1 MNQFLSNPLFLFT
14 LLFISFTFS
23 CFCLYLVL
31 KTTKINKTRLDRLI
45 NTENSL
51 KTVDLTHQISHVL
64 VIALTNSI
72 QTQSAIALS
81 NVLLSYCKYKS
92 DVLTNKAIDNSL
104 SAEIGHAV
112 LAIETLEENR
122 VVLEGKIRQL
132 YAQLQAQLEP
142 SELEQGLIYAHAL
155 QQETEIEFASMEK
168 MKLNVL
174 KVNQVLDDVLVKL
187 Q

>member
-1 MNQFLSNPLFLFT
+1 MTQFLSNPLFLFT
-14 LLFISFTFS
+14 LLFSSFSISGI
-23 CFCLYLVL
+23 CIYLVL
-31 KTTKINKTRLDRLI
+31 KATKITKKSVDIVI
-45 NTENSL
+45 NIENSL
-51 KTVDLTHQISHVL
+51 KSLDVHRQMSNIL
-64 VIALTNSI
+64 VISLSNSM

-92 DVLTNKAIDNSL
+92 DVLTSKAVENSL
-104 SAEIGHAV
+104 SAEIAHAV
-112 LAIETLEENR
+112 LAIEILEENR

-132 YAQLQAQLEP
+132 YTQLQSTIGFA
-142 SELEQGLIYAHAL
+142 ELEQRLIYAHAL
-155 QQETEIEFASMEK
+155 QQETEVEFASMEK

>member
-1 MNQFLSNPLFLFT
+1 MA
-14 LLFISFTFS
+14 
-23 CFCLYLVL
+23 
-31 KTTKINKTRLDRLI
+31 KATKISKNHLDSLI
-45 NTENSL
+45 KAENSL
-51 KTVDLTHQISHVL
+51 KKLEIHRQISNIL
-64 VIALTNSI
+64 IISLNNSM

-92 DVLTNKAIDNSL
+92 DVLTNKAVDNSL

-132 YAQLQAQLEP
+132 YGQLQSQIELG
-142 SELEQGLIYAHAL
+142 ELEQRLIYAHAL